1 MQHIPP
7 MDTAVP
13 EGDTAEITVPPTM
26 HHPAG
31 HGLQDTLDIVG
42 HDEVEHDEALR
53 NSQLRVPR

>member
-1 MQHIPP
+1 

-31 HGLQDTLDIVG
+31 HGLQDTLDIAG